1 MLRIHQFLVRAQ
13 IGGPVD
19 AAAIVAIWATS
30 WDRDKT
36 HARWVARLRML
47 DRRDSVVGNLIA
59 AILKTHRAT
68 GPRHRLIR
76 TAIDE
81 TRLNGFDPRRNAF
94 ADAFGQITGACRAN
108 DGERKKG

>member
-1 MLRIHQFLVRAQ
+1 MLRIHQFPALVRAQ

-36 HARWVARLRML
+36 YARGVARLRML

-59 AILKTHRAT
+59 AIFKTYRAA
-68 GPRHRLIR
+68 GARSVF
-76 TAIDE
+76 E
-81 TRLNGFDPRRNAF
+81 TRLNGIDPRRNAF